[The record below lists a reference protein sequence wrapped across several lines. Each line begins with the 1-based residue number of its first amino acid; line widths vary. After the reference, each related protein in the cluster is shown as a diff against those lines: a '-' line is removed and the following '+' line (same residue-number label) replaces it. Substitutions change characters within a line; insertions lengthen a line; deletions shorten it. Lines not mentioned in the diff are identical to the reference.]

1 MFQKLKSIKHKT
13 ENTRDGSD
21 LRSAISD
28 CFRFQKL
35 TVFKLIEART
45 QLLREINMNNNY
57 KPVWQRRFLVEG
69 LPEPLSP
76 RDLHWQ
82 VFDNYIENTRLRLR
96 KIRVPETKNWTRVFE
111 QRIFFEDDNFSE
123 LKLSQM
129 YLTESEY
136 NKLEYFKGREIRKNR
151 YFLQYNDRQ
160 IAIDIFLGELWGLN
174 IGLVEFE
181 NEEDC
186 SMFEKPEFSVSEVT
200 NNKFFTGET
209 LVGKTFADVQKEFT
223 RKSKKAK

>member
-1 MFQKLKSIKHKT
+1 
-13 ENTRDGSD
+13 
-21 LRSAISD
+21 
-28 CFRFQKL
+28 
-35 TVFKLIEART
+35 
-45 QLLREINMNNNY
+45 MNNNY
-57 KPVWQRRFLVEG
+57 KLVWQRRFLVEG

-82 VFDNYIENTRLRLR
+82 IFDNYIENTRLRLR

-136 NKLEYFKGREIRKNR
+136 NKLEYFKSREIRKNR
-151 YFLQYNDRQ
+151 YFLQYNNRQ

-181 NEEDC
+181 NEEGF
-186 SMFEKPEFSVSEVT
+186 SEFELPTFLLGEVT
-200 NNKFFTGET
+200 NNNFFLGEN
-209 LVGKTFADVQKEFT
+209 LVKKTFADVQREV
-223 RKSKKAK
+223 KSKK